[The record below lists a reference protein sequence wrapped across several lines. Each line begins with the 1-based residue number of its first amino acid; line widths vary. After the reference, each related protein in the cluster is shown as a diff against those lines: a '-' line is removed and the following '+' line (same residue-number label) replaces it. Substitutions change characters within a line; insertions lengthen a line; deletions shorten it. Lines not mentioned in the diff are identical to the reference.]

1 MDEIKHAWVYCRI
14 DAPEDSHGSLKNQK
28 KELFDYAEQLG
39 LAVMGSSED
48 IGSGLNFDRSGLA
61 EVLEAA
67 DAGKMDVL
75 VIKNLSRLGR
85 DTAKTIDLV
94 HKLDEQGIRIYSPLE
109 GEIQLTQFEVL
120 RNYFYGLKM
129 E

>member
-61 EVLEAA
+61 EVLVAA
-67 DAGKMDVL
+67 DAGKIDVL

>member
-14 DAPEDSHGSLKNQK
+14 DAPEDAHGSLKNQK

-39 LAVMGSSED
+39 FEVMGSSED

-61 EVLEAA
+61 EVLVAA
-67 DAGKMDVL
+67 DAGKIDVL